1 MGKVFSHD
9 RHHWAYVWIPAFG
22 AFVWFGTLWA
32 MLITW
37 LAQGKPKY
45 VTQQGSIAYI
55 SDIGASFLKPLFI
68 VCCCI
73 TGVTFFISLTIE
85 RWLRHTGR
93 LIPDM
98 RRRER
103 FLGRLAVFSSLVGC
117 AGLILL
123 SIFDTG
129 RHPSL
134 HRVFLLVFIIGVG
147 LSAIFTIAEYRWIS
161 HDFTEIR
168 KLRFAYIMKGS
179 IAGIL
184 ILCAIAFAI
193 TLYTAP
199 NVGAVLEWV
208 IAFGYT
214 FYLLTFVYDL
224 RMAKGVHKGEL
235 SQQRLLAM
243 RQSGEGGEAMREVNV
258 AGGNTLGPLNPPPAA
273 YGGGRRNNNAYQGN
287 EYAGPNAFPDAGAT
301 TTRGAGRGANRSRWG
316 QRRY

>member
-1 MGKVFSHD
+1 MGRIFAQEHQ
-9 RHHWAYVWIPAFG
+9 HWGYVWIPAFG
-22 AFVWFGTLWA
+22 AFIWFATLWA

-37 LAQGKPKY
+37 LVQGKPKY

-68 VCCCI
+68 VGCCI
-73 TGVTFFISLTIE
+73 TGVTFFLALTIE

-103 FLGRLAVFSSLVGC
+103 ALARLAILGSFIGG

-134 HRVFLLVFIIGVG
+134 HRVFLLVFIVGVG
-147 LSAIFTIAEYRWIS
+147 LSAIFTILEYRWIS
-161 HDFTEIR
+161 HDFVEIR
-168 KLRFAYIMKGS
+168 KLKTAYIMKGI
-179 IAGIL
+179 IASIL

-193 TLYTAP
+193 TLYLAP
-199 NVGAVLEWV
+199 NAGAILEWV

-214 FYLLTFVYDL
+214 FYLLTFCYDL
-224 RMAKGVHKGEL
+224 HMAKGVHKGEL
-235 SQQRLLAM
+235 SRQRLLAM
-243 RQSGEGGEAMREVNV
+243 RQSGESGEVMREVDA
-258 AGGNTLGPLNPPPAA
+258 AGGNVPGPVNPPPAA
-273 YGGGRRNNNAYQGN
+273 YGA
-287 EYAGPNAFPDAGAT
+287 PNGYPNSGVAAN
-301 TTRGAGRGANRSRWG
+301 GRGAAANQHG